1 MENLLRK
8 LSQENLLRAATFD
21 RAAVDKEARTVEIA
35 FSSEEPYRR
44 WYGTEILGHEKG
56 EIEMEFLTSGR
67 APLLAGHDHYDQI
80 GVIEKAWIDADRK
93 GRAIVRFGKS
103 ARAEEYFQ
111 DVLDGI
117 RSNVSVGYRVHEMKM
132 VKKDDKA
139 GDTYRVT
146 KWTPLEASLVAVPAD
161 KTVGVGREDTEQ
173 PKIEVKSMEPKEKEK
188 TVDIESIKVE
198 ARNAETARIKDI
210 TAIGKMHKLDAMA
223 AKAIADDKT
232 LDQFRAMV
240 LDELDK
246 RGQKP
251 VDIPDPSI
259 GLSEK
264 EVRAFSF
271 MKLVRALCTNDWTKA
286 GFERECSQA
295 FEDKTGRQAK
305 GAFIPHEVMID
316 QRFAQIDMRLLQG
329 LIQRGLTTNVGT
341 QGGYLVGEQL
351 LTGSFID
358 LLRNASSIMQMGVR
372 MLTGLVGDID
382 IPKQTGGATA
392 YWVNEGG
399 DLTGSQQAL
408 NQIRMSPKSLG
419 CYTDITRR
427 MMLQSSIDVENFVR
441 GDFAIQM
448 ALAMDLAGLN
458 GTGGNGQPLGILNTT
473 GIGSVTLNAAHTP
486 TWANIVG
493 LETEVSTDNALM
505 GSLGYI
511 TNATIAGNM
520 KVTEK
525 ATGTAKFLLE
535 DGQTNGYRCLVSNNV
550 PTKHI
555 VFGNFA
561 DLIIALWSGLDVTVD
576 TNTLSKSGGTRIVC
590 FQDCDVA
597 VRHAESFADGYKA

>member
-8 LSQENLLRAATFD
+8 ISQETLLRAATFD
-21 RAAVDKEARTVEIA
+21 RAAIDQDTRTVEIA
-35 FSSEEPYRR
+35 FSSEDPYRR
-44 WYGTEILGHEKG
+44 WFGTEILGHEKG
-56 EIEMEFLTSGR
+56 EVDMDFMGSGC
-67 APLLAGHDHYDQI
+67 APFCADHDHRNQI
-80 GVIEKAWIDADRK
+80 GVIEKAWIGPDKK
-93 GRAIVRFGKS
+93 GRAVVRFGKS
-103 ARAEEYFQ
+103 ARADEYFQ
-111 DVLDGI
+111 DVIDGI
-117 RSNVSVGYRVHEMKM
+117 RTCVSVGYRVHEMKM

-146 KWTPLEASLVAVPAD
+146 KWSPHEASLVAVPAD
-161 KTVGVGREDTEQ
+161 KTVGVGRSDEDTNNR
-173 PKIEVKSMEPKEKEK
+173 IEVKTMKEDNVPQVDVEK
-188 TVDIESIKVE
+188 IKVE
-198 ARNAETARIKDI
+198 ARNEEVARVRDI
-210 TAIGKMHKLDAMA
+210 TALGKMHNLEKEAEA
-223 AKAIADDKT
+223 AISNDKT
-232 LDQFRAMV
+232 VDQFRAQV
-240 LDELDK
+240 LDELGK
-246 RGQKP
+246 RGSKP
-251 VDIPDPSI
+251 VEVPDANI

-271 MKLVRALCTNDWTKA
+271 MRLVRALATNEWKHA

-295 FEDKTGRQAK
+295 FEDKTGRRAK
-305 GAFIPHEVMID
+305 GAFIPHEVLID
-316 QRFAQIDMRLLQG
+316 PRFLKRD
-329 LIQRGLTTNVGT
+329 LTTNVGT
-341 QGGYLVGEQL
+341 AGGYLVAENLQ
-351 LTGSFID
+351 TGSFID
-358 LLRNASSIMQMGVR
+358 MLRNSSSVMQMGVR

-408 NQIRMSPKSLG
+408 GQIRMSPKSLG

-427 MMLQSSIDVENFVR
+427 MMLQSSLDVENFVR
-441 GDFAIQM
+441 GDFALQM
-448 ALAMDLAGLN
+448 ALALDLAALSGS
-458 GTGGNGQPLGILNTT
+458 GAPGQPLGILNTT
-473 GIGSVTLNAAHTP
+473 GIGSVTLNAANTP
-486 TWANIVG
+486 TWPNIVA
-493 LETEVSTDNALM
+493 LETAVSTANALM

-535 DGQTNGYRCLVSNNV
+535 NGQTNGYQCLISNNV
-550 PTKHI
+550 TAKHI

-561 DLIIALWSGLDVTVD
+561 DLILALWSGLDVTVD